1 MAGLVEDIDKLSRGN
16 LFEVLTGQETRFM
29 NEAVRFA
36 KRYTPGSNAW
46 YARLALERLFWDRLQ
61 AAGDP
66 KAHQAF
72 RRIQRRAWR
81 ERNQSFWWQPGSV
94 APSRAPDV
102 GAALGG

>member
-1 MAGLVEDIDKLSRGN
+1 
-16 LFEVLTGQETRFM
+16 M

-66 KAHQAF
+66 KAHQSF
-72 RRIQRRAWR
+72 RRIQRRAR
-81 ERNQSFWWQPGSV
+81 QERNQSFWWQPGQPT
-94 APSRAPDV
+94 PSRAPDV
-102 GAALGG
+102 REGGRGVNAERLGLLGTYVI